1 MFATPGRDK
10 SLRLDFR
17 TGRPLYLTHGDQTA
31 RHRRF
36 TGSTRV
42 LERSLDDI
50 ATTGQAGENIGGR
63 RALFGLLVL
72 GTIAAMLALAVIAL
86 SPGGFGLA
94 DAVLLICFALTLPWM
109 AVGFWN
115 AALGFLIA
123 RFAADPLRTTIPIA
137 ANVRDGTPVT
147 ASTAILLCIRNESP
161 ERLVRNLQAMMRGLA
176 ATAYADRFHIYVLSD
191 TSDAAIAATEEAAF
205 AALADQWRGRLPLTY
220 RRRTVNT
227 GYKAG
232 NIGEFCERWGKDHTF
247 ALVLDADS
255 FMSANAI
262 LRLVRIAQS
271 DPRLGI
277 LQSLVVGLPSTSA
290 FTRIFQ
296 FGMRLGMR
304 SYTLGSAWWQG
315 DCGPYWGHNAI
326 LRLQPFLQ
334 HAQLPMPK
342 DEHDQILSHDQI
354 EAVLMRRGGYHVR
367 VVPEEYQSWE
377 ENPPNLIEFIR
388 RDLRWCRGN
397 LQYWR
402 FLAWPG
408 LKFVSRCQLLFAM
421 LMFIGSPG
429 WIGLLVVGTLALAF
443 ATHAS
448 DVIRGDAGL
457 AIFVAVLIMWFA
469 PKIATVADILT
480 RASARRSFGGTLRF
494 SVSVAIETL
503 FFILLS
509 AIMWV
514 GHTILMA
521 RLPFGGGT
529 GWAGQI
535 RDDHHVPFAH
545 AARMFW
551 PHTLLGI
558 GVFAILGMTH
568 PGAIPYALF
577 LAGGP
582 ALSIPLAMVSSLP
595 SLGTILTRLGIGR
608 LPEETAPPAV
618 LADLSLPALA
628 ARDHD

>member
-10 SLRLDFR
+10 SPRLDFR
-17 TGRPLYLTHGDQTA
+17 PGRPLYLTHGGQTA
-31 RHRRF
+31 RLRRF
-36 TGSTRV
+36 TGPTRV

-50 ATTGQAGENIGGR
+50 ATTGQTGENIGGR

-72 GTIAAMLALAVIAL
+72 ATIAAMLGLAVIAL
-86 SPGGFGLA
+86 SPGGFGLV
-94 DAVLLICFALTLPWM
+94 DAVLLTCFALTLPWM

-123 RFAADPLRTTIPIA
+123 RFAADPLRATIPIA
-137 ANVRDGTPVT
+137 ANVRGDTPIT
-147 ASTAILLCIRNESP
+147 ASTAILLCIRNENP

-176 ATAYADRFHIYVLSD
+176 ATAYMDHFHIYVLSD
-191 TSDAAIAATEEAAF
+191 TNDATLAATEEAAF
-205 AALADQWRGRLPLTY
+205 AAVADQWRGGLPLTY
-220 RRRTVNT
+220 RRRTDNT

-315 DCGPYWGHNAI
+315 DCGPYWGHNAV

-334 HAQLPMPK
+334 HAQLPLPQ
-342 DEHDQILSHDQI
+342 DERDQILSHDQI

-367 VVPEEYQSWE
+367 VVPEEYESWE

-402 FLAWPG
+402 FLAMPG

-429 WIGLLVVGTLALAF
+429 WIGLLVVGTLALAC
-443 ATHAS
+443 AGHAS
-448 DVIRGDAGL
+448 DVIRSDAGL
-457 AIFVAVLIMWFA
+457 AIFAAVLVMWFA
-469 PKIATVADILT
+469 PKIATVVDILT
-480 RASARRSFGGTLRF
+480 RASARQSFGGTLRF
-494 SVSVAIETL
+494 SVSVMIETL

-509 AIMWV
+509 AIMWI
-514 GHTILMA
+514 GHTLLMV

-558 GVFAILGMTH
+558 GALVVLAMTH
-568 PGAIPYALF
+568 PGAVPYALF

-595 SLGTILTRLGIGR
+595 GLGRILTQLGIGQ

-628 ARDHD
+628 ARDHG

>member
-1 MFATPGRDK
+1 M
-10 SLRLDFR
+10 
-17 TGRPLYLTHGDQTA
+17 
-31 RHRRF
+31 
-36 TGSTRV
+36 

-50 ATTGQAGENIGGR
+50 ATTGQTGENIGGR
-63 RALFGLLVL
+63 RVLFGLLVL
-72 GTIAAMLALAVIAL
+72 ATIAAMLGLAVIAL
-86 SPGGFGLA
+86 SPGGFGLV
-94 DAVLLICFALTLPWM
+94 DAALLVCFALTLPWM
-109 AVGFWN
+109 VVGFWN

-123 RFAADPLRTTIPIA
+123 RFATDPLRATIPIT
-137 ANVRDGTPVT
+137 ANARDDTPVT
-147 ASTAILLCIRNESP
+147 AATAILLCIRNESP

-176 ATAYADRFHIYVLSD
+176 GTAYADRFHIYVLSD
-191 TSDAAIAATEEAAF
+191 TSDAAVAIAEEQAF
-205 AALADQWRGRLPLTY
+205 AVVADQWRGQLPLTY

-334 HAQLPMPK
+334 HAQLPLPT
-342 DEHDQILSHDQI
+342 DAHDQILSHDQI

-367 VVPEEYQSWE
+367 VVPEEYESWE
-377 ENPPNLIEFIR
+377 ENPPNLSEFIG

-443 ATHAS
+443 ADTPGAI
-448 DVIRGDAGL
+448 IRGDAGL

-480 RASARRSFGGTLRF
+480 RADARRSFGGALRF
-494 SVSVAIETL
+494 SASVAIETI

-514 GHTILMA
+514 GHTLLMI
-521 RLPFGGGT
+521 RLPFGGGA

-558 GVFAILGMTH
+558 GALAILGMTH
-568 PGAIPYALF
+568 PGALPYALF

-582 ALSIPLAMVSSLP
+582 AVSIPLAMVSSLP
-595 SLGTILTRLGIGR
+595 GFGKILTRLGIGR
-608 LPEETAPPAV
+608 LPEETAPPTV
-618 LADLSLPALA
+618 LADLALPALA
-628 ARDHD
+628 ARDHG